1 MSRSGEQTGAP
12 GWSPNAAASGLV
24 SRREAG
30 LRLVGSL
37 AGLAGARSA
46 WAQAGSK
53 PRGLDGARRVLYLGD
68 SITYAGQYVEWVE
81 TGWRLHPGSRAV
93 EMLNV
98 GLPSETVS
106 GLSEPGHAG
115 GQFPRPDLHER
126 LDRVLAKI
134 RPDLA
139 IVCYGM
145 NDGIY
150 LPFAEE
156 RFRPFREGLERL
168 RQKCAA
174 AGIRVIHV
182 TPPVFEEKRAKSPGY
197 ADTLDRYAAWMVSQR
212 QAGWEVIDIHAVL
225 RAHLEERWKTDPGYF
240 LSGDGVHPGETGHWL
255 MARTILAHLGV
266 SEVAADA
273 EAAAMVRRHPQGAA
287 VLAKVQARQ
296 RLLRDAWLTETG
308 HQRPGMGRGV
318 PMTEATAKAEAWERE
333 IEALLKRA

>member
-1 MSRSGEQTGAP
+1 MAARRLARGA
-12 GWSPNAAASGLV
+12 AL
-24 SRREAG
+24 AG
-30 LRLVGSL
+30 AL
-37 AGLAGARSA
+37 AGLGRIPAALAEGQS
-46 WAQAGSK
+46 G
-53 PRGLDGARRVLYLGD
+53 PRGLEGARRVLFLGD

-126 LDRVLAKI
+126 LDRVLAKV

-139 IVCYGM
+139 FVCYGM

-168 RQKCAA
+168 RRKCAA
-174 AGIRVIHV
+174 AGVQVIHV
-182 TPPVFEEKRAKSPGY
+182 TPPVFEEKRARSPGY
-197 ADTLDRYAAWMVSQR
+197 ADTLDRYAGWLVAQR
-212 QAGWEVIDIHAVL
+212 KAGWEVIDIHAVL
-225 RAHLEERWKTDPGYF
+225 RAHLEKQWETDPGYF

-255 MARTILAHLGV
+255 MARTILVHLGV
-266 SEVAADA
+266 PEVAGDA
-273 EAAAMVRRHPQGAA
+273 GPSAMVGRHPQGAA

-296 RLLRDAWLTETG
+296 RLLKDAWLTETG

-318 PMTEATAKAEAWERE
+318 PIAEATAKAEAWERE
-333 IEALLKRA
+333 IQALLKP